1 MRAVRVNEWG
11 QPVDLEEMPQPT
23 PGRDEV
29 LVRVRAASVNPL
41 DKKIAAGYLADYFPK
56 PRTLGNDFAGDVAA
70 VGEDVTSF
78 KPGDAVFG
86 MGPGAF
92 ADYVVVKESDVA
104 PMPQSLDY
112 AHAAAIVLT
121 GLCAHQSLFDVGQ
134 LQPGERVLIHGA
146 AGGVGIAA
154 VQLAKNAGAHVIVNG
169 RQSGEALTRELGADE
184 FIDSESQRFEDV
196 AGDVDVILD
205 LIGDQ
210 EYVTRS
216 LEICGPGARYVTPAA
231 FFLPEVDESR
241 GVKAATMGTQASGA
255 DLAQLA
261 AAIDAGRLTVMVD
274 RTFPLEAAQQAMDY
288 RPPPGTF
295 GKVVLTT
302 D

>member
-11 QPVDLEEMPQPT
+11 QPVELEELPQPT
-23 PGRDEV
+23 PGRGEV
-29 LVRVRAASVNPL
+29 LVRVRAASVNPV

-56 PRTLGNDFAGDVAA
+56 PLTLGNDFAGDVVS
-70 VGEDVTSF
+70 VGEGVSGLR
-78 KPGDAVFG
+78 PGDAVFG
-86 MGPGAF
+86 MGLGAF
-92 ADYVVVKESDVA
+92 ADYNVVKESAVA

-112 AHAAAIVLT
+112 VHAAAIVLT
-121 GLCAHQSLFDVGQ
+121 GLCAYQSLFDVGQ
-134 LQPGERVLIHGA
+134 LQPGDSVLIHGG

-154 VQLAKNAGAHVIVNG
+154 VQLAKNVGAHVIVNA

-184 FIDSESQRFEDV
+184 FIDAESERFEDV

-216 LEICGPGARYVTPAA
+216 LGMCGPGARYVTPAA

-241 GVKAATMGTQASGA
+241 GVKASTMGTQASSA

-261 AAIDAGRLTVMVD
+261 AAIDAGQLTVVVD
-274 RTFPLEAAQQAMDY
+274 RTFPLEQVQEAIEY
-288 RPPPGTF
+288 RPPPGTY
-295 GKVVLTT
+295 GKVVLTI
-302 D
+302 